1 MTRFHYKAVSGSG
14 EMVEGEIEASSQ
26 SGAVNQLHDRGF
38 TPIRADEIKGPS
50 AGNFLSRDLF
60 GRRAASS
67 REVGLLTRELA
78 TLVHA
83 GLPLDR
89 SLEILIDLAERAPLA
104 RLLTRVL
111 DGVREGATLAD
122 SLAAQ
127 QGVFPPYYVSMVQ
140 AGETGGALDEVLARL
155 AEFIE
160 RSQAARDRV
169 TSALIYPMIVLGMA
183 GLSVIILLTV
193 VVPEFKPMFED
204 AGAALP
210 WPTRVVVVVG
220 DAFQDY
226 WWMMLL
232 GLAALV
238 AGVRL
243 WLRDP
248 ASRRRWDGLVLDLP
262 LFGDLVRKVEV
273 ARFARVVGTLV
284 TNGVTVLTALT
295 IARNTFKNT
304 ALAKSIDDVAESLK
318 QGRGLAEPLV
328 QAGMFPS
335 LALHL
340 VRVGEETGRLEEMLL
355 KIAEIYDTEVERA
368 TQRLLA
374 LLVPLVTILLGLLI
388 AAIIGSVFSA
398 MLGVY
403 DLPL

>member
-1 MTRFHYKAVSGSG
+1 VTLYHYKAVTGSG

-38 TPIRADEIKGPS
+38 TPIRADEVKGRTT
-50 AGNFLSRDLF
+50 GNILSRDLF
-60 GRRAASS
+60 GGRAASS
-67 REVGLLTRELA
+67 RDVGLL
-78 TLVHA
+78 
-83 GLPLDR
+83 
-89 SLEILIDLAERAPLA
+89 
-104 RLLTRVL
+104 RVL

-155 AEFIE
+155 SDYIE
-160 RSQAARDRV
+160 RSREARDRV
-169 TSALIYPMIVLGMA
+169 TSALIYPMIVLAMA
-183 GLSVIILLTV
+183 GLSVILLLTV

-210 WPTRVVVVVG
+210 WPTRIVVGVG

-226 WWMMLL
+226 WWMMLMGL
-232 GLAALV
+232 GAV
-238 AGVRL
+238 VVGGRL

-248 ASRRRWDGLVLDLP
+248 AARRRWDGRWDGLMLALP
-262 LFGDLVRKVEV
+262 LFGDLARKVEV

-284 TNGVTVLTALT
+284 SNGVTVLTALT
-295 IARNTFKNT
+295 IARHTLKNA